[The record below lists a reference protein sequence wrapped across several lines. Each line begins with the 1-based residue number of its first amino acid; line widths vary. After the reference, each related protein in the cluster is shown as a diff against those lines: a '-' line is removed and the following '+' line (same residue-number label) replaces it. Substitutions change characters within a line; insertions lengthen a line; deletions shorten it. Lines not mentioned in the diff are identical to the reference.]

1 MIHNFRLI
9 AAIESFETKEA
20 EPFLALPFHNLL
32 SKTITPDF
40 SFLSHLLL
48 QLELVVR
55 PVFFIEVIVILLK
68 SS

>member
-32 SKTITPDF
+32 SKTF
-40 SFLSHLLL
+40 S
-48 QLELVVR
+48 
-55 PVFFIEVIVILLK
+55 
-68 SS
+68 